1 MSCVCALLIL
11 ITLCFFLKIC
21 TYSAWLISS
30 HILSPARVYRQKH
43 LFPSQTESVSYR
55 LKLCTLTAQT
65 KSSSHSVGAAV
76 SLHRSRNHLPA
87 RQTVPISR
95 PFIQPRTAL
104 PSLPGGNASG
114 KTCILPSPPE
124 PAGRSASA
132 RSRDTL
138 FPWPH
143 PGRSSPCAD
152 RADAHS

>member
-11 ITLCFFLKIC
+11 ITFCFFLKIC
-21 TYSAWLISS
+21 TYSAWLNSS
-30 HILSPARVYRQKH
+30 HILSPGRVYRQKH
-43 LFPSQTESVSYR
+43 LFPSQTEAVSNR
-55 LKLCTLTAQT
+55 LKALLPYCADEIVF
-65 KSSSHSVGAAV
+65 S
-76 SLHRSRNHLPA
+76 RSRNHLPA

-95 PFIQPRTAL
+95 PFTQPRTAL

-114 KTCILPSPPE
+114 KTCIPPSPPE